1 MHVKFFQYLLQ
12 TVYLPAKNPDTFNT
26 IKLKIGLRYPLSNTP
41 VVNGKIKFQGA
52 NQKNLRVLGTMYFE
66 MQL

>member
-1 MHVKFFQYLLQ
+1 MHVKFFQYLCKQ
-12 TVYLPAKNPDTFNT
+12 YIYHQKNQTFNT
-26 IKLKIGLRYPLSNTP
+26 VKLKIGLRYFLSNTP
-41 VVNGKIKFQGA
+41 VVNGKIKFQEA

>member
-1 MHVKFFQYLLQ
+1 MLNFFNIFANSIF
-12 TVYLPAKNPDTFNT
+12 TTKKNQTFNT
-26 IKLKIGLRYPLSNTP
+26 VKLKIGLRYFLSNTP
-41 VVNGKIKFQGA
+41 VVNGKIKFQEA